1 MSKTLLEQAI
11 ADANSIT
18 LAAEE
23 TAKKKLMESLAPEIK
38 SLVNR
43 KLLMEEDD
51 KSAEKVIDDEPET
64 SGDTLAP
71 QPSPE
76 QMSTPPAPV
85 PATSAPVVSEPL
97 PEPVTSEP
105 LPVSEPV
112 TSEPV
117 IDAPVSEPVGDSLPA
132 EMPVDSAPANM
143 DVPQSDF
150 DDELIIELKPIID
163 ADGGIED
170 LPVEGSTEP
179 VAEPTTEVPVEPE
192 TSLKEAFMKRKS
204 IKEALN
210 DIPELK
216 DSEEGMVSEEFNIN
230 DIPEDDEINEDVN
243 LTLNFSDSDSSEE
256 EIPEFL
262 MDQSEEGE
270 SKKMK
275 KMTEEMFV
283 EEARKL
289 YREKA
294 KKAAKKSIKE
304 FYKPAEVGFKYGKAD
319 VDPEKDSH
327 LFPSKKDVA
336 FEKVLPPE
344 VKKWIVEA
352 HKALNIQE
360 KKINEQALLNYQL
373 RLLVQGLTEHKISDV
388 NFTKLVEALDVVKS
402 IKESKNTFEKVIK
415 ESFDEEPVEMTQKEE
430 PEKASLNE
438 ADQKQRMYFKR
449 IAGLN

>member
-1 MSKTLLEQAI
+1 
-11 ADANSIT
+11 
-18 LAAEE
+18 
-23 TAKKKLMESLAPEIK
+23 
-38 SLVNR
+38 
-43 KLLMEEDD
+43 
-51 KSAEKVIDDEPET
+51 
-64 SGDTLAP
+64 
-71 QPSPE
+71 
-76 QMSTPPAPV
+76 MSTPPAPV
-85 PATSAPVVSEPL
+85 PATSAPVVSEP
-97 PEPVTSEP
+97 VTSEP
-105 LPVSEPV
+105 LPVSEPAVSEPV
-112 TSEPV
+112 TSEPT
-117 IDAPVSEPVGDSLPA
+117 IDAPVSETMPSETMPVSEPVGDSLPA

-150 DDELIIELKPIID
+150 DDELVIELKPIID

-275 KMTEEMFV
+275 MTEEMFV

-388 NFTKLVEALDVVKS
+388 SFTKLVEALDVVKS
-402 IKESKNTFEKVIK
+402 IKESKNTFEKIIK
-415 ESFDEEPVEMTQKEE
+415 ESFDEESDEMTLKEE

-438 ADQKQRMYFKR
+438 ADQKQRMYFKK